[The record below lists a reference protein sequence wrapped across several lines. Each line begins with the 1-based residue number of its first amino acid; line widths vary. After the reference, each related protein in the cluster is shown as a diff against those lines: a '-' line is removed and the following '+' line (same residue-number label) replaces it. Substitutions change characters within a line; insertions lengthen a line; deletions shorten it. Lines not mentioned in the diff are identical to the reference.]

1 MAAEEPYIK
10 KDKMTIK
17 VSKRNKIINKMHKN
31 DRNID
36 CIFTCFD
43 EYLLYNDSFLFE
55 TLRNCETIRG
65 SFYPL
70 TTELC

>member
-1 MAAEEPYIK
+1 MF
-10 KDKMTIK
+10 
-17 VSKRNKIINKMHKN
+17 
-31 DRNID
+31 D

-55 TLRNCETIRG
+55 PLRNCETVRG

-70 TTELC
+70 TTELCKNMFIIIQATWKFYKRIGGSVSGIYKKVTV